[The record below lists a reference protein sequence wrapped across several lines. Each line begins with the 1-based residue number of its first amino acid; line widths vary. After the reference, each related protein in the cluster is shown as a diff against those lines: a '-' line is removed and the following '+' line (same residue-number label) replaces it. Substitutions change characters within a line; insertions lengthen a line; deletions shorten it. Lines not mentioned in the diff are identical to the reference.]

1 MLRSDLGEKDA
12 DGENDEAHG
21 EDVADYIGKN
31 DDETIRDAEDEVV
44 ASDKKHGKW
53 SAQKPEEHLNN
64 SERTDFKILEPSLE
78 QERADEH
85 TKVVQHGDHRVLEL

>member
-31 DDETIRDAEDEVV
+31 DDKTIRDAEDEVV
-44 ASDKKHGKW
+44 ASDEEHGKW
-53 SAQKPEEHLNN
+53 SA
-64 SERTDFKILEPSLE
+64 
-78 QERADEH
+78 
-85 TKVVQHGDHRVLEL
+85 